1 MQVPISVLI
10 VEVNSWS
17 WEYYFD
23 KFILKEQFV
32 RYGLKCEATV
42 HWCSVKDVYALC
54 LWDVSFPVYLYPYS
68 TSRRFLHFFFSLP
81 NRKNTTTHHQHP
93 SFSLLPNKAIN
104 SIQLAKTVL
113 VWYFTIT
120 SVLVERNPQFTESDL
135 KIVRLYMTHSC
146 IPPRVIVLVKALYDI
161 PCLQTDLHRPHL
173 WGHVR
178 SQSGV
183 KQCSLEGCW
192 APLPVLTPPVIW
204 GRTPVRLW
212 SDNRATNSIA
222 NWPN

>member
-1 MQVPISVLI
+1 MFSQRRLCIVSLRCLISCLLVPLF
-10 VEVNSWS
+10 
-17 WEYYFD
+17 Y
-23 KFILKEQFV
+23 LKEI
-32 RYGLKCEATV
+32 
-42 HWCSVKDVYALC
+42 
-54 LWDVSFPVYLYPYS
+54 S
-68 TSRRFLHFFFSLP
+68 TLFFSLP

-183 KQCSLEGCW
+183 KPCSLGRR
-192 APLPVLTPPVIW
+192 LTEPHCPRWLLTTV
-204 GRTPVRLW
+204 
-212 SDNRATNSIA
+212 NYATC
-222 NWPN
+222 